1 MFVIEVR
8 RRKKSK
14 RATILL
20 YIVIAFYCKKGKNS
34 KKISQLNK
42 LKDSHEKAIT
52 SIIVNTDF
60 YQSWRV

>member
-8 RRKKSK
+8 RRKKI
-14 RATILL
+14 REGNNLL

-60 YQSWRV
+60 YPS